1 MGKHIEIRLALQVV
15 APLVDFILPLL
26 DPDSAD
32 LPATP
37 DLGAV
42 DHEIR
47 ESWHD
52 DLLESYRSEMQF
64 FKDLFGP
71 EFRETGVLEFPEES
85 CEAVVR
91 ACASARLKLRTDV
104 LKSVNDEALE
114 GGDLD
119 YDSLGDEERTG
130 FMAYVFLASF
140 QEILIRHMD
149 PGIAE
154 A

>member
-1 MGKHIEIRLALQVV
+1 MGKHLEIRLALPVV

-26 DPDSAD
+26 DSENCD
-32 LPATP
+32 LPASP

-42 DHEIR
+42 DHELR

-52 DLLESYRSEMQF
+52 ELLQTYRSELQF
-64 FKDLFGP
+64 FKDLFD
-71 EFRETGVLEFPEES
+71 ETFRASGVIEFPEEA

-91 ACASARLKLRTDV
+91 ACAGVRLKLRTDV
-104 LKSVNDEALE
+104 LKNVDDEALE
-114 GGDLD
+114 GGAVDLEALPPD
-119 YDSLGDEERTG
+119 ERTG

-140 QEILIRHMD
+140 QEVLIRHMD

-154 A
+154 E

>member
-1 MGKHIEIRLALQVV
+1 MGKHVEIRLALPVV
-15 APLVDFILPLL
+15 APLIDFILPLL
-26 DPDSAD
+26 DTENCD

-42 DHEIR
+42 DHELR

-52 DLLESYRSEMQF
+52 ELLQTYRSELHF
-64 FKDLFGP
+64 FKDLFD
-71 EFRETGVLEFPEES
+71 ENFRTNGVMEFPEEA

-91 ACASARLKLRTDV
+91 ACAGVRLKLRTEV
-104 LKSVNDEALE
+104 LGNVDDEVLE
-114 GGDLD
+114 GGEVNLD
-119 YDSLGDEERTG
+119 ALPPRERTG

-140 QEILIRHMD
+140 QEVLIRQMD

-154 A
+154 E